1 MVSAFWQPLPA
12 LPTSLSHFLASF
24 THRLLMLMLM
34 VTQKKVAIDKN
45 NLPNLDIAPAA
56 VDDEYEFSSDI
67 LKLYLST
74 RIFGKAKEKERKEV
88 LQVARCGGIFCVA
101 GVRLTCSLTALIRYP
116 FQKLKC
122 IFTKVFLKCF
132 SLGSL
137 FGRNPVGV
145 LAAHGPPSFPTPA
158 NLSQNTLL
166 KSCNK
171 RDHRTIWHQDNLTP
185 MCENSMHTKLPCIEK
200 WTIA

>member
-56 VDDEYEFSSDI
+56 VDEEYEFSSDI

-74 RIFGKAKEKERKEV
+74 QIFWKSKGKGTERSTPSCKV
-88 LQVARCGGIFCVA
+88 RSQFFPSLPFSKVKMYFCK
-101 GVRLTCSLTALIRYP
+101 S
-116 FQKLKC
+116 
-122 IFTKVFLKCF
+122 VFLLRVYLAGIRLACLLLMALLP
-132 SLGSL
+132 SLLLPTYHKTLCWKAATKETIGQ
-137 FGRNPVGV
+137 FG
-145 LAAHGPPSFPTPA
+145 T
-158 NLSQNTLL
+158 
-166 KSCNK
+166 
-171 RDHRTIWHQDNLTP
+171 RTIWPQSVKTQCTP
-185 MCENSMHTKLPCIEK
+185 NCHVLKNGRLYKN
-200 WTIA
+200 